1 MKWLTGKKTDG
12 LDGKKSTSYN
22 LFMRLRQKL
31 RYWKAKGKITD
42 KIQQLKLTEAKM
54 RWLCYKPHWIIQD

>member
-1 MKWLTGKKTDG
+1 
-12 LDGKKSTSYN
+12 
-22 LFMRLRQKL
+22 MRLRQKL